1 MTSENQ
7 SVKAGDT
14 PRARFPI
21 GLTIA
26 TAIAFAILIGLG
38 VWQVKRLHW
47 KEALLAKIA
56 ALEAAQPR
64 PVNDALDGRIAS
76 GDLDFIRVAATCP
89 DIETT
94 PYLKLYAVRDVAGFR
109 LITPCALTGSRYK
122 TILVDRGFVAQEQ
135 VQLLKAGQGERLDQP
150 IVGVLR
156 KGDARNFL
164 TPENLP
170 AQDLWYWRDIPAMAK
185 ALGAADAAPTFLM
198 LERPGPKGFG
208 PTPAPIPAE
217 IPNNHLQYALTWFG
231 LAASLLG
238 VYLASVWRRMRP

>member
-1 MTSENQ
+1 MTEPSR
-7 SVKAGDT
+7 K
-14 PRARFPI
+14 FPI
-21 GLTIA
+21 GLTIT
-26 TAIAFAILIGLG
+26 TAIAFALLIGLG

-64 PVNDALDGRIAS
+64 PVNDAVDGRIPV
-76 GDLDFIRVAATCP
+76 GDLDFIRVSAVCP

-94 PYLKLYAVRDVAGFR
+94 PYLKLYAVREVAGFR
-109 LITPCALTGSRYK
+109 LITPCVLAGARYK
-122 TILVDRGFVAQEQ
+122 TILVDRGFVSQDQ
-135 VQLLKAGQGERLDQP
+135 VQALKAGQGERLDQP

-164 TPENLP
+164 TPENTP
-170 AQDLWYWRDIPAMAK
+170 DQGLWYWRDIPAMARS
-185 ALGAADAAPTFLM
+185 LGAADPAPTFLM
-198 LERPGPKGFG
+198 LERPGPKSFG
-208 PTPAPIPAE
+208 PTPAPIPAD

-238 VYLASVWRRMRP
+238 VYVAMLRRRLRP

>member
-1 MTSENQ
+1 MSQSTASE
-7 SVKAGDT
+7 T
-14 PRARFPI
+14 PRFPI

-26 TAIAFAILIGLG
+26 SVIGIVILIGLG
-38 VWQVKRLHW
+38 VWQVQRLHW
-47 KEALLAKIA
+47 KEALLAKVA

-76 GDLDFIRVAATCP
+76 ADLDFIRVAATCP

-94 PYLKLYAVRDVAGFR
+94 AYLKLYAVRDVAGVR
-109 LITPCALTGSRYK
+109 LITPCTLTGSRYK
-122 TILVDRGFVAQEQ
+122 TILVDRGFVRQEQ
-135 VQLLKAGQGERLDQP
+135 IPTLTSGQGERLDQP

-164 TPENLP
+164 TPVNLP
-170 AQDLWYWRDIPAMAK
+170 AQGLWYWRDIPAMAK
-185 ALGAADAAPTFLM
+185 ALGADNPAPTFLM
-198 LERPGPKGFG
+198 LERPAPKAFG
-208 PTPAPIPAE
+208 PTPAPVPAE

-238 VYLASVWRRMRP
+238 VYLASLWRRLRP

>member
-1 MTSENQ
+1 MSEPAP
-7 SVKAGDT
+7 K
-14 PRARFPI
+14 FPV

-26 TAIAFAILIGLG
+26 TAIAFVILIGLG
-38 VWQVKRLHW
+38 VWQVQRLHW
-47 KEALLAKIA
+47 KVALLAKIA

-76 GDLDFIRVAATCP
+76 ADLDFIRVAATCP

-94 PYLKLYAVRDVAGFR
+94 AYLKLYAVRDVAGFR
-109 LITPCALTGSRYK
+109 LITPCTLTGSRYT

-135 VQLLKAGQGERLDQP
+135 VQQLKSGQGERLDQP

-164 TPENLP
+164 TPQNLP
-170 AQDLWYWRDIPAMAK
+170 AQGLWYWRDIPAMAK
-185 ALGAADAAPTFLM
+185 ALGVMNPAPTFLM
-198 LERPGPKGFG
+198 LERPAPKGFG

-238 VYLASVWRRMRP
+238 VYLASLWRRLRP